1 MQRLEEQRVVRS
13 KIAQDKRDAHVMGV
27 CRRHIG
33 HQRRTSCYLTKQNS
47 LSIKAHECVRVR
59 VRVRVCVRV
68 CVCAYLKKKSKR
80 TQTHHHEIGPI
91 IRAVVIGGAEECRW
105 DVIMMT

>member
-68 CVCAYLKKKSKR
+68 CVCACACTCTCHCAYACMLVLR
-80 TQTHHHEIGPI
+80 VH
-91 IRAVVIGGAEECRW
+91 AF
-105 DVIMMT
+105 M